1 MELKEGNLSRVDC
14 NGGGRLRDL
23 EVRNIGRENS
33 KGWKEKGQAGKEPML
48 ESTHTVGNRREI
60 VGGLGMRGSKRVCE

>member
-1 MELKEGNLSRVDC
+1 MEWKEGNLSRVDC

-33 KGWKEKGQAGKEPML
+33 KGWKEKGQAGKEPMPGVYSHCR
-48 ESTHTVGNRREI
+48 ESKRNRR
-60 VGGLGMRGSKRVCE
+60 RVRNEGK